1 MTKTPDSISQ
11 YPSTFSG
18 LLKLVTFLRGP
29 FGCPWDKEQ
38 TRSSMKHFIVEEL
51 YELLDA
57 IDQDDEKGIHEE
69 LGDLIFNIAFQFK
82 LCEESDN
89 VTAEK
94 IFEQLKQ
101 KLIDR
106 HPDLFKDKL
115 VGNARDIESSWHNLK
130 NKKRET
136 TNEPSI
142 LTGISSSMPALY
154 YAYSL
159 QERASWAGFDWEKD
173 EDVITKINEEVD
185 ELRLSQTTP
194 EMEEELGDILFT
206 VVNLARRL
214 GIDAEGALRG
224 SSTKFYKRFSRM
236 EKLTID
242 RGIDFRHTNLSEKD
256 ALWEEAKQ
264 IAD

>member
-18 LLKLVTFLRGP
+18 LLKFVAFLRGP
-29 FGCPWDKEQ
+29 FGCPWDREQ

-57 IDQDDEKGIHEE
+57 IDQDNEKMIHEE
-69 LGDLIFNIAFQFK
+69 LGDLIFHIAFQFR
-82 LCEESDN
+82 LCEEFNN
-89 VTAEK
+89 VTEEK
-94 IFEQLKQ
+94 IFGQLKQ

-106 HPDLFKDKL
+106 HPDLFTNKPAS
-115 VGNARDIESSWHNLK
+115 NARDVESSWHNLK
-130 NKKRET
+130 NKKRQT

-154 YAYSL
+154 YAQSL

-185 ELRLSQTTP
+185 EFRLSETTA
-194 EMEEELGDILFT
+194 EMEKELGDIIFS

-214 GIDAEGALRG
+214 GIDAEGALR
-224 SSTKFYKRFSRM
+224 SSSAKFYKRFSRM
-236 EKLTID
+236 EKLAID
-242 RGIDFRHTNLSEKD
+242 RRIDFRHTNPSEKD

-264 IAD
+264 ISD